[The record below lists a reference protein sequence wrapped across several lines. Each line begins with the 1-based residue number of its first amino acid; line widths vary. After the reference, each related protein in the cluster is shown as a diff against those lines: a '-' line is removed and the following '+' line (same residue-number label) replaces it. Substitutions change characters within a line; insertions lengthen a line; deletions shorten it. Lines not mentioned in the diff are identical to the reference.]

1 MCYGQTGAGKTFTL
15 ANETAGQQGIMV
27 QTFNLI
33 FQVSRPTDHIHVLAT
48 CALCAHCV
56 FTTPTTTHSPCTH
69 HALTMGSPCARYL
82 LTQTAAEDKNA
93 KYEVWA
99 PSQPATQPAT
109 HPATQLGIAASV
121 ASVASVAASASA
133 DVASV
138 ADVASTAL
146 LASTAQVN
154 VAYVQ
159 IYLDG
164 LSDLLNPEGLGMP
177 HAEGLHPGLAGRA
190 PGRPASRPQ
199 AGLVR
204 HAATHT
210 PEPRL

>member
-33 FQVSRPTDHIHVLAT
+33 F
-48 CALCAHCV
+48 
-56 FTTPTTTHSPCTH
+56 
-69 HALTMGSPCARYL
+69 
-82 LTQTAAEDKNA
+82 QTAAEDKNA

-177 HAEGLHPGLAGRA
+177 HAEGLHPGLAGRG
-190 PGRPASRPQ
+190 PGRPASSPQ

-204 HAATHT
+204 YSATHT
-210 PEPRL
+210 PEPCL